1 MCQDIAYD
9 EKFENIILLCKL
21 NVYPL
26 EDPYYSQY
34 RKKVYILIHRDE
46 NNNEKN
52 FNVISVS
59 ELYQFQILYIEFY
72 INKNI

>member
-26 EDPYYSQY
+26 EDPYCSQCK
-34 RKKVYILIHRDE
+34 KKVYISMHRDE
-46 NNNEKN
+46 NNNGKY
-52 FNVISVS
+52 FKVISVS
-59 ELYQFQILYIEFY
+59 ELYQFQFQYVEFY